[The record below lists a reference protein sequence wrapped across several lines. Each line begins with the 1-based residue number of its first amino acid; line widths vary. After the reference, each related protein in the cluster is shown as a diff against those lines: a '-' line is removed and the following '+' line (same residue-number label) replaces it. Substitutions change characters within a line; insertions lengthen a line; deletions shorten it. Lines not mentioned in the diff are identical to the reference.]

1 MVCYTDFTC
10 PGFFF
15 YAQNPRHREAIGI
28 ASGCTDAPKD
38 AAHFK
43 GGAVM
48 RTKITLA
55 CSECKQRNYN
65 TFKEKKNT
73 PDRVELSKYC
83 RFCRK
88 HTVHRETK

>member
-1 MVCYTDFTC
+1 MRT
-10 PGFFF
+10 
-15 YAQNPRHREAIGI
+15 N
-28 ASGCTDAPKD
+28 
-38 AAHFK
+38 FK
-43 GGAVM
+43 EVPPDM

-55 CSECKQRNYN
+55 CTECKQRNYN

-88 HTVHRETK
+88 HTLHRETK